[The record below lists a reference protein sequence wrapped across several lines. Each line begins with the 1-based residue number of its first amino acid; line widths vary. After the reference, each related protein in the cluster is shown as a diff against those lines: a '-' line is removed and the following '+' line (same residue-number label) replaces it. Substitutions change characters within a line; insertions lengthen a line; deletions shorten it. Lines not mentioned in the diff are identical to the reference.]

1 MTEAALLACPRC
13 RATFAEL
20 GAVDNSDGDPSHGA
34 LTVCVRCL
42 APLRF
47 TVGLLLAPVS
57 DAELASLDPGR
68 RASVRIA
75 QDALRPMVSMLAGRR
90 DKGRLPE

>member
-1 MTEAALLACPRC
+1 MTDAALLACPRC

-47 TVGLLLAPVS
+47 TVGLLLSPVS
-57 DAELASLDPGR
+57 DDELASLDAGR
-68 RASVRIA
+68 RASVQIA
-75 QDALRPMVSMLAGRR
+75 QEALRPLVALLAGRR
-90 DKGRLPE
+90 EKGGLPE